1 MKDDFSCNNK
11 NYYMKE
17 KNLLD
22 DIENKSLKELT
33 QIVDNAVK
41 NLESID
47 NLENSI
53 EEYNKLIKLNNIIE
67 KKFQTSSK
75 NISLKTKEKI
85 SIILKK
91 NGKKT

>member
-1 MKDDFSCNNK
+1 
-11 NYYMKE
+11 MKE

-47 NLENSI
+47 NLEDSI

-67 KKFQTSSK
+67 KNFKLPQ
-75 NISLKTKEKI
+75 KI
-85 SIILKK
+85 FL
-91 NGKKT
+91 